1 MKKSRII
8 FLAVLAIILV
18 VTVAIT
24 GYRNSVISKAK
35 TGYLVYADDTIKVIN
50 LETTS
55 KTEYNVD
62 GYSELRYI
70 GKYYGGDFCCLAFN
84 NETKEQEILLFKNGK
99 IEKSYPFLEDDAS
112 ITAHNDKVYYLTLD
126 SSNKGDLVCISDNE
140 TSIIESDVKSF
151 ALNSNGAIA
160 YIKYIPTK
168 DNGIYGDLYYLK
180 NGNVTKLGEAISAE
194 WLSDDELLVD
204 TETITESSDSKVTSH
219 VFEEYI
225 VSVSNNEWT
234 FSKEFNR
241 IPNVIEISLDG
252 KNAIVYGEREITNSR
267 FYGIYNIEKNICDKD
282 CIYDGTNNKD
292 VFVDVHSDILWIDT
306 NPME

>member
-1 MKKSRII
+1 M
-8 FLAVLAIILV
+8 
-18 VTVAIT
+18 
-24 GYRNSVISKAK
+24 
-35 TGYLVYADDTIKVIN
+35 
-50 LETTS
+50 
-55 KTEYNVD
+55 
-62 GYSELRYI
+62 
-70 GKYYGGDFCCLAFN
+70 
-84 NETKEQEILLFKNGK
+84 
-99 IEKSYPFLEDDAS
+99 
-112 ITAHNDKVYYLTLD
+112 YYLTLD

-168 DNGIYGDLYYLK
+168 DNGIYGELYYLK
-180 NGNVTKLGEAISAE
+180 NGNTTKLGEAISAM

-204 TETITESSDSKVTSH
+204 TETITESSDSKVISH
-219 VFEEYI
+219 VYDDYI
-225 VSVSNNEWT
+225 VSVSNNEWI
-234 FSKEFNR
+234 FSKEFNI
-241 IPNVIEISLDG
+241 IPNVAEFSPDG

>member
-1 MKKSRII
+1 MI

-18 VTVAIT
+18 LTVAIT
-24 GYRNSVISKAK
+24 GYRNSVISKVK

-151 ALNSNGAIA
+151 VLNSNGAIA

-180 NGNVTKLGEAISAE
+180 NGNVTKLGEAISAK
-194 WLSDDELLVD
+194 WLSDEELLVC
-204 TETITESSDSKVTSH
+204 TETIKESYDEVISH
-219 VFEEYI
+219 VYDDYI
-225 VSVSNNEWT
+225 VSVSNNEWI
-234 FSKEFNR
+234 FSKEFNI
-241 IPNVIEISLDG
+241 IPNVAEFSPDG
-252 KNAIVYGEREITNSR
+252 KNAIVYGEGEITNSR